1 MSKAIE
7 TVREIVAKMDDDKKR
22 LFLGAAYEEIVGYN
36 QFEDDPSISLEEGE
50 KNIVG
55 TIEEWEFQ
63 GEGESALH
71 GLARAFMATRPDL
84 RQMSL
89 DEWLAEHHP
98 LNTEDDNGEPT
109 GHPLLTRQEHNA
121 GSAILRLFPGYG
133 G

>member
-1 MSKAIE
+1 MSKAID

-36 QFEDDPSISLEEGE
+36 QFEDDTAISLAEGE
-50 KNIVG
+50 EKIVG
-55 TIEEWEFQ
+55 IIEEWELQ

-71 GLARAFMATRPDL
+71 GLARAFIATRPDL
-84 RQMSL
+84 LRMSL
-89 DEWLAEHHP
+89 DEWLAAHY
-98 LNTEDDNGEPT
+98 
-109 GHPLLTRQEHNA
+109 PLLTQEEHEA